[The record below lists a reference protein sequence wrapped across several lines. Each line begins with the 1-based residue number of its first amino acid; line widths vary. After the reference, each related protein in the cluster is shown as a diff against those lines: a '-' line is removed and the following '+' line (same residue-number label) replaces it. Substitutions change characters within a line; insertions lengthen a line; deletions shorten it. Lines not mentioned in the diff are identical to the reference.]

1 MIVLS
6 SKRTWVI
13 MNLNLSKQGR
23 EEGETVS
30 HLFQRLSI
38 LLMKGNMALLLN
50 RFPSEISPEIIGSQ
64 QN

>member
-50 RFPSEISPEIIGSQ
+50 RVPSEISPEIIGSQ